1 MPIVQRCAD
10 TPGRSCS
17 CPGRSGR
24 RERLFL
30 KRRSIPAASGSVVES
45 VRGPPGIGRAAAAE
59 NFRRVD
65 DAERRGSGRVYRD
78 FSCEITVVRP
88 LADCRSSGI
97 YLCVAAW
104 ESTAE
109 ARTLHVL
116 DAERYALYRVS
127 R

>member
-1 MPIVQRCAD
+1 M
-10 TPGRSCS
+10 
-17 CPGRSGR
+17 
-24 RERLFL
+24 
-30 KRRSIPAASGSVVES
+30 
-45 VRGPPGIGRAAAAE
+45 
-59 NFRRVD
+59 VD
-65 DAERRGSGRVYRD
+65 ANCDGLRKGARRGERRVYRD

-88 LADCRSSGI
+88 LTDCRSSGI

-104 ESTAE
+104 EATAE

>member
-1 MPIVQRCAD
+1 LGVPPPRWV
-10 TPGRSCS
+10 
-17 CPGRSGR
+17 
-24 RERLFL
+24 
-30 KRRSIPAASGSVVES
+30 KRGWQVV
-45 VRGPPGIGRAAAAE
+45 
-59 NFRRVD
+59 
-65 DAERRGSGRVYRD
+65 DANCDGLGKGARRGSGRVYRD